1 MSVMGTTIPQFELP
15 VCNKFEPHVLDG
27 RLCYLVDVNKIKDQ
41 VDPEKAMKTGLI
53 FALDYNKE
61 RMLAEEHADEKPGLT
76 HNLYELQNND
86 EKEKLDLATIHIETL
101 GRVVQKIDLLEKTP
115 FLSFPSNCFKFI

>member
-61 RMLAEEHADEKPGLT
+61 RMIAEEHDEEKPGL
-76 HNLYELQNND
+76 LFCQASY
-86 EKEKLDLATIHIETL
+86 
-101 GRVVQKIDLLEKTP
+101 
-115 FLSFPSNCFKFI
+115 

>member
-61 RMLAEEHADEKPGLT
+61 RMLAEEHADDIPGLT

-86 EKEKLDLATIHIETL
+86 EKEKLDQATNFASWAKTRRNNQEHI
-101 GRVVQKIDLLEKTP
+101 I
-115 FLSFPSNCFKFI
+115 

>member
-1 MSVMGTTIPQFELP
+1 MSVMGTNIPQFELP

-41 VDPEKAMKTGLI
+41 VDPEKAAYTGLI

-61 RMLAEEHADEKPGLT
+61 RMMAEKPVNDNPELT
-76 HNLYELQNND
+76 RNLYQLQNND
-86 EKEKLDLATIHIETL
+86 EKEELDLATIHIETL
-101 GRVVQKIDLLEKTP
+101 GRVVQKIDLLGKTP
-115 FLSFPSNCFKFI
+115 LFSFKLL